1 MIELV
6 AILALIIACR
16 RLRHAGRGPTRVEV
30 HVYVH
35 GLPGGPGEPVFFEE
49 PEDPSAN
56 VVPFPRS
63 RYAADTPRPV
73 PRPPLTA
80 HWFN

>member
-1 MIELV
+1 VMLELV
-6 AILALIIACR
+6 LIVGLIIACR
-16 RLRHAGRGPTRVEV
+16 RLRRAVREPRRVDV
-30 HVYVH
+30 HVYHH

-63 RYAADTPRPV
+63 R
-73 PRPPLTA
+73 
-80 HWFN
+80 